1 MDGNFISRRPG
12 LVILSGLPG
21 SGKTTLAAALVERLG
36 ALHLESDAIRRDL
49 AAKPTYAPA
58 EHAAVFERL
67 ERRAGAALLDGRHVI
82 ADATNLDGR
91 DRRRFVR
98 LAVKVDAVLVPV
110 RLTAPEATL
119 RMRLER
125 PREGFSQA
133 GVDVYEAMRGRARPF
148 ALPAIVVDSRFSFDG
163 AVDLVCRL
171 LHDRG

>member
-1 MDGNFISRRPG
+1 MDGNFTSRRAG

-21 SGKTTLAAALVERLG
+21 SGKTTFANALAARLR

-49 AAKPTYAPA
+49 VAAPTYAPA
-58 EHAAVFERL
+58 EHAAVFGRL
-67 ERRAGAALLDGRHVI
+67 ERRAEFALRDGRHVVV
-82 ADATNLDGR
+82 DATNLEGH

-98 LAVKVDAVLVPV
+98 LAERVDAVLVPV

-119 RMRLER
+119 RARLER

-133 GVDVYEAMRGRARPF
+133 GVAVYEAMRGRAQPF
-148 ALPAIVVDSRFSFDG
+148 ARPALVVDSRFSLAG